1 MGMAAIC
8 LPAVLLAAMT
18 GVAATASAAQA
29 DGTGDELQ
37 ATIQVE
43 GAVIHY
49 DGRITQASVARVRT
63 LLDADSSVK
72 ELAIRSGGGDV
83 EAGLALGGLVRDRGL
98 DVRVV
103 GDVCMSSCAN
113 YVFPAGRRKIVES
126 GALVIWH
133 GSMIQKNLLEDFDY
147 SGVERQLGRP
157 PNWRE
162 RWSMKR
168 AARKWLRRVS
178 AEQAAFYDRIG
189 VDPRITVLG
198 QLQGCGCNWTVPV
211 ADMAKFGI
219 DSVAADPAYGMP
231 GYGRWDGAWR
241 LVDDHQHPPAATRQR

>member
-1 MGMAAIC
+1 MAANC
-8 LPAVLLAAMT
+8 LPVVLLAAVM
-18 GVAATASAAQA
+18 GAATTVSSARAAGTVDGAQA
-29 DGTGDELQ
+29 
-37 ATIQVE
+37 AVRAE
-43 GAVIHY
+43 GRVVHY
-49 DGRITQASVARVRT
+49 DGRITQASVAAVRM
-63 LLDADSSVK
+63 LLEADGSLK

-147 SGVERQLGRP
+147 SGVQKQLGRP
-157 PNWRE
+157 PTWWE

-168 AARKWLRRVS
+168 TARQWLRRIS
-178 AEQAAFYDRIG
+178 AEQAAFYARIG

-198 QLQGCGCNWTVPV
+198 QLQDCGCNWTVTV

-231 GYGRWDGAWR
+231 GYGRWDGEWR
-241 LVDDHQHPPAATRQR
+241 LVADHPQPPAATGQR